1 MLKSKWVLF
10 ILLLFI
16 LIPVA
21 SIRRQNINQIRSN
34 FRKNNRKDR
43 ATDIIKEK
51 DTLTSKKEKDP
62 PEKDGESDSRR
73 PTAEVLH
80 SLLKEARER
89 TERRRVLKSQKSQ
102 SDQTQLVNSPSNRNE
117 NENETEQ
124 RRQLVQQ
131 LKQKSIMP
139 ETEQDSFD
147 KNSSEGT
154 INVRKNAV
162 FKVKRR
168 MRALNFLTGTP
179 EDEGHFHEEA
189 ES

>member
-1 MLKSKWVLF
+1 MLKSIWVLLFF
-10 ILLLFI
+10 IFFT

-34 FRKNNRKDR
+34 FRRNNRKDR

-51 DTLTSKKEKDP
+51 DTLTSKKRP
-62 PEKDGESDSRR
+62 PQKDGESVTRR
-73 PTAEVLH
+73 PTAELLH
-80 SLLKEARER
+80 SLLREARER
-89 TERRRVLKSQKSQ
+89 SSVSKSQTPQ

-179 EDEGHFHEEA
+179 ENEGHFHEVA
-189 ES
+189 DSDS